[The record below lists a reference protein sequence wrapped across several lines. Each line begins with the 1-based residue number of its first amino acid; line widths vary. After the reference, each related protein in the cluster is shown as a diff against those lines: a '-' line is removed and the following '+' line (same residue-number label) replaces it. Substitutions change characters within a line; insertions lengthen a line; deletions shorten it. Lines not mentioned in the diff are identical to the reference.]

1 MHALRPERRT
11 RWRRDERA
19 MTETAPAA
27 APDALLLIAPGCPYC
42 ATVLAALGELVKS
55 GAIARLEVVN
65 LAQRSEIARSV
76 GVRTV
81 PWLRLGPFELE
92 GLRSLSELKRW
103 AERAGT
109 KEGMADYFDELLR
122 DGKLEAVLE
131 LLARDPTQ
139 LGALLHL
146 IERPDTD
153 LQVRVGVSAIME
165 EYEGHAALQDLVARL
180 GALTRHKNAH
190 VRGDAAHYLSLTHD
204 PRAVFCLQSL
214 RHD

>member
-81 PWLRLGPFELE
+81 PWLRLGPFELD
-92 GLRSLSELKRW
+92 GLRSFTELARW

-109 KEGMADYFDELLR
+109 EEGMADYFDELLR
-122 DGKLEAVLE
+122 EGRLKQAVDI
-131 LLARDPTQ
+131 LARDPAQ
-139 LGALLHL
+139 FGALLRL
-146 IERPDTD
+146 IERPDTE
-153 LQVRVGVSAIME
+153 LQVRVGVSALME
-165 EYEGHAALQDLVARL
+165 EYEGDRKS
-180 GALTRHKNAH
+180 T
-190 VRGDAAHYLSLTHD
+190 
-204 PRAVFCLQSL
+204 
-214 RHD
+214 